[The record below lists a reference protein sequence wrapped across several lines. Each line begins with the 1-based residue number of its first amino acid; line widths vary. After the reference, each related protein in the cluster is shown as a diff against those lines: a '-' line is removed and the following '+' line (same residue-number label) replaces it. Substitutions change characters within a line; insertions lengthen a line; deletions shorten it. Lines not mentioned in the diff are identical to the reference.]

1 MTKGL
6 NKGVVKG
13 TGLVFEWTLEAQAAF
28 EQLKAAFM
36 KKPILKHFDTDLP
49 TLVETDAND
58 NVYAAV
64 VS

>member
-6 NKGVVKG
+6 NKGVTKG
-13 TGLVFEWTLEAQAAF
+13 TGLIFEWTTEAQAAF
-28 EQLKAAFM
+28 EELKDAFM
-36 KKPILKHFDTDLP
+36 KEPILKHFDTDLP

-58 NVYAAV
+58 NVCAAV